1 MIKVPALFGPVKSA
15 NPVLESGLWP
25 FVSCLAMP
33 GQLRNLP
40 CRPGGTRV
48 GDGFGASPP
57 LSSLFLAHNPGMTLT
72 TTAIGLLA
80 LAAQLGVPVQERAGE
95 AAAGTPLGSPLGER
109 PVAERV
115 APEVSGFFLSGSA
128 VGVPEGGA
136 AVAGIA
142 RPSFAVLPAAD
153 RAWVEDVLG
162 SLTVREKV
170 AQLVVAYIEGG
181 RPSHGGARWR
191 RAERLVREQ
200 EIGGFIV
207 GVGSSYGTASWL
219 NELQAASNLPLLVAA
234 DLEWGPGTRLRGATV
249 LPINMAVAA
258 AGASRMAY
266 EAGRITALE
275 ARAAGIH
282 LAFAPVA
289 DVNINPDN
297 PVINTRS
304 YGSDPS
310 EVADRVV
317 EFIRGAREAGLMTVV
332 KHFPGHGDTET
343 DSHLAMP
350 VLGVDRDRLAEVEL
364 APFRSAIAA
373 GVDGVMT
380 AHLAVPALDPRPRLR
395 PATLSPP
402 ILTGLLREELGFS
415 GLVVTDALHMD
426 GVMEHGRAGEVA
438 VAAVQAGADILLIPP
453 DEEAAIDALV
463 EAVEQGEVS
472 EARIDASVRRVL
484 SAKAAAGLREDRS
497 VHMGQVLSQIGRA
510 EHDEWSRHTA
520 ERSLTLVRSEP
531 GALPLAIEERRLVMV
546 VYDDRSGHR
555 SGRVL
560 ESRLIQH
567 GGTLTTVRLSEESDD
582 EDLARA
588 SRLLDHAD
596 IRIFASFSR
605 ALPWKGELGL
615 PEGVAAVAEEA
626 AAAGGTL
633 ISFGDPYLLRQIPSA
648 RTYLIA
654 WSEADVMQEA
664 VARALT
670 GEIPITGRLPI
681 DLPEGHSVGEGLVL
695 PVLPI
700 VTTLRP

>member
-1 MIKVPALFGPVKSA
+1 
-15 NPVLESGLWP
+15 
-25 FVSCLAMP
+25 
-33 GQLRNLP
+33 
-40 CRPGGTRV
+40 
-48 GDGFGASPP
+48 
-57 LSSLFLAHNPGMTLT
+57 MTLT

-80 LAAQLGVPVQERAGE
+80 LVGQLGVPLQDGPVE
-95 AAAGTPLGSPLGER
+95 AAAGSLLGV
-109 PVAERV
+109 PV
-115 APEVSGFFLSGSA
+115 GSA
-128 VGVPEGGA
+128 PAVEGAWSPFIGGA
-136 AVAGIA
+136 PPPAGLLVEVKDPPPA
-142 RPSFAVLPAAD
+142 AHAAPPSFMLLAAAD
-153 RAWVEDVLG
+153 DAWVESELET
-162 SLTVREKV
+162 LTVREKV

-181 RPSHGGARWR
+181 RPREGGARWE
-191 RAERLVREQ
+191 RAQRLVREQ
-200 EIGGFIV
+200 KIGGFIV

-219 NELQAASNLPLLVAA
+219 NELQAVSDLPLLMAA

-258 AGASRMAY
+258 AGPSRMAY

-289 DVNINPDN
+289 DVNVNPDN

-350 VLGVDRDRLAEVEL
+350 VLDVDRIRLDEVEL

-380 AHLAVPALDPRPRLR
+380 AHLAVPALDPRAGLR

-402 ILTGLLREELGFS
+402 ILTGLLRENLGFR

-426 GVMEHGRAGEVA
+426 GVMGHGGAGEVA

-453 DEEAAIDALV
+453 DEEEAIDALV
-463 EAVEQGEVS
+463 EAVERGEVS
-472 EARIDASVRRVL
+472 ESRIDRSVRRVL
-484 SAKAAAGLREDRS
+484 SAKAAAGLRDDRS
-497 VHMGQVLSQIGRA
+497 VHMGQVLTQVGRF
-510 EHDEWSRHTA
+510 EHEEWSRKAA
-520 ERSLTLVRSEP
+520 ERSLTLVRAERSS
-531 GALPLAIEERRLVMV
+531 LPLKLEDQRLALV
-546 VYDDRSGHR
+546 VYDDRRGHGSGD
-555 SGRVL
+555 VL
-560 ESRLIQH
+560 ESRLRER
-567 GGTLTTVRLSEESDD
+567 GGRVTTIRLSERSSGD
-582 EDLARA
+582 ELTRA
-588 SRLLDHAD
+588 SRILRQSDVAV
-596 IRIFASFSR
+596 FASFSR

-615 PEGVAAVAEEA
+615 PEEVAAVAAEV

-633 ISFGDPYLLRQIPSA
+633 ISFGDPYLMRQIPSA

-654 WSEADVMQEA
+654 WSEADVTQEA

-670 GEIPITGRLPI
+670 GQIPVTGRLPI
-681 DLPEGHSVGEGLVL
+681 DLPQGHSVGEGLVL
-695 PVLPI
+695 PLLPT